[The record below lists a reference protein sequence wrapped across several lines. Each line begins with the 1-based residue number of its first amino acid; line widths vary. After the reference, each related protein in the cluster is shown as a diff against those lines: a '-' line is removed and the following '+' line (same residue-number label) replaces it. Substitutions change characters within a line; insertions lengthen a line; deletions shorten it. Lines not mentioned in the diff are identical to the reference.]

1 MNRERLYDVLRG
13 PVVTEKSTRGS
24 EHNQITFRVALN
36 ATKPEIKKA
45 VEELFSV
52 KVKKVNTIC
61 GRGKLKRFR
70 GISGRR
76 SAYKKA
82 VVTLVEGQMIDVMTG
97 V

>member
-13 PVVTEKSTRGS
+13 PIVTEKSTRGS
-24 EHNQITFRVALN
+24 EHNQITFRVAMD

-52 KVKKVNTIC
+52 KVKKVNTLC
-61 GRGKLKRFR
+61 ARGKLKRFR
-70 GISGRR
+70 GIAGRR

-82 VVTLVEGQMIDVMTG
+82 VVTLAEGQMIDVMTG
-97 V
+97 I

>member
-24 EHNQITFRVALN
+24 EYNQITFRVALD

-52 KVKKVNTIC
+52 KVKKVNTLR
-61 GRGKLKRFR
+61 GRGKLKQFR
-70 GISGRR
+70 GVSGRR